1 MSAFKAW
8 ASVVLFGNIGM
19 MIAMGY
25 KFPKQPFC
33 QQYCYVDQLSHF
45 QDSVGS
51 LTLAATL
58 FFLGFMGF
66 VWFSA
71 RS

>member
-8 ASVVLFGNIGM
+8 AAVALFGNLGM
-19 MIAMGY
+19 IVALGY

-33 QQYCYVDQLSHF
+33 QSHCYVDAMSHF

-51 LTLAATL
+51 LTLASML
-58 FFLGFMGF
+58 FFFGVMGF
-66 VWFSA
+66 VWFSV
-71 RS
+71 RT